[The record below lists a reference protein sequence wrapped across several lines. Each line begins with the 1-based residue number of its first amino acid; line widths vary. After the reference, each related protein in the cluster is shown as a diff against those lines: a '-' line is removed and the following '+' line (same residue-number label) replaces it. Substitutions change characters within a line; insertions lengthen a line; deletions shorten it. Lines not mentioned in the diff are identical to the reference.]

1 MLYNKEFEILF
12 IKCDSAL
19 VFKPNS
25 REVHLGE
32 VLMQQLQVE
41 VQKWAEVDLHPPA
54 VVHQVLAEVG
64 MRLVFDRNQDIDAAA
79 EVLRDGVEVH
89 LNEGEVRQD
98 EVDLVG
104 EVGMIRNL
112 ADPFEGVEV
121 HIVHVADILDNAAGV
136 GDSFHWVDNFDY
148 NHLEADILEEAAVL
162 GHWVDQA
169 VLNIPEDTGC
179 NLDKDKVD

>member
-41 VQKWAEVDLHPPA
+41 VQKWAEVDLHPLA

-79 EVLRDGVEVH
+79 EVLQDGVAPAPHPQRCPERRADVVGQA
-89 LNEGEVRQD
+89 GE
-98 EVDLVG
+98 
-104 EVGMIRNL
+104 
-112 ADPFEGVEV
+112 
-121 HIVHVADILDNAAGV
+121 
-136 GDSFHWVDNFDY
+136 
-148 NHLEADILEEAAVL
+148 L
-162 GHWVDQA
+162 GQRH
-169 VLNIPEDTGC
+169 
-179 NLDKDKVD
+179 